1 MEIVDDDDVK
11 FLMVVA
17 RGSQG
22 YTKLFVTESQIDG
35 RANQQGEDVHDEER
49 SNQPTD
55 EWAHPQSFQ
64 EFGGNYGVNDDND
77 ENMDEDYDVEG
88 NEEEEVEEEEE
99 EDDDDEDEEFSG
111 FGDDINGVPSQDAG
125 RSQSH
130 PCYNEAECSTR
141 RHGFMNIGAYS
152 SNIHN
157 PNPFQWVP
165 EPAVDVENTGITNR
179 ATQRG
184 NRLQIM
190 GFYNSKAELRAL
202 FRTYA
207 LETGIQWKVGH
218 SDNIRYELKCV
229 HPQCKWRARATREQD
244 GDYWVLRRMDE
255 THTCPR
261 DQILPHHRQAGAESL
276 GNILKSMFVVDR
288 IYRPKEI
295 ISDMADRYRIDIS
308 YTQAWRA
315 KTYAINALRGSPEES
330 FGILREYC
338 HNLELK
344 NPGTMARIDVDL
356 ENRFKFF
363 FMCMGCSIRG
373 FQQFCRPVICIDASH
388 LKGKYLGS
396 LFIAVAKDGN
406 NQIYPLAFGIGH
418 KEGLDTWTPF
428 LTYLRMCI
436 GDLPDL
442 AIISDRHHSII
453 AAVANVMPHARHG
466 FCNFHIKGNMR
477 SQFKNTKHIEGLFW
491 RAAKAYRLTDFQAA
505 MNRIARVNPAA
516 ATYLT
521 DIGYDR
527 WARAHFGGWRY
538 NIMTTNI
545 AESFNALTR
554 TARALPI
561 TILVEFLRSTLQH
574 WFFNRRNMAG
584 QRSHPLTPWAED
596 KLARHV
602 FKSANMIVK
611 PINMQQYEVHDSRQQ
626 VFIVNLLY
634 RTCDCGKFQRSQIP
648 CAHAAAIARYNNLS
662 DCVGWVST
670 YYSTEYLRRVYEE
683 DINPLGD
690 QSTWA
695 PSNLPVIFPPVMEQ
709 RRSGRPS
716 SHARRPSQGEE
727 VRQQYCSRCHQ
738 PGHTRLRCPSPAP
751 MPVVSSYRT
760 PSNTRTRGRRTDG
773 ATHTV
778 D

>member
-1 MEIVDDDDVK
+1 
-11 FLMVVA
+11 
-17 RGSQG
+17 
-22 YTKLFVTESQIDG
+22 
-35 RANQQGEDVHDEER
+35 
-49 SNQPTD
+49 
-55 EWAHPQSFQ
+55 
-64 EFGGNYGVNDDND
+64 
-77 ENMDEDYDVEG
+77 MDEDYDVAG
-88 NEEEEVEEEEE
+88 NEEEGEEEEE
-99 EDDDDEDEEFSG
+99 EDDDDEDEEFSR
-111 FGDDINGVPSQDAG
+111 FGDDIYGVPSQDAG

-157 PNPFQWVP
+157 PNPFEWVP
-165 EPAVDVENTGITNR
+165 EPAIDVEN
-179 ATQRG
+179 
-184 NRLQIM
+184 
-190 GFYNSKAELRAL
+190 
-202 FRTYA
+202 
-207 LETGIQWKVGH
+207 TGIQWKVGH
-218 SDNIRYELKCV
+218 SDNIRYELECV
-229 HPQCKWRARATREQD
+229 HPQCKWWARATREQD

-295 ISDMADRYRIDIS
+295 ISDIADRYRIDIS

-315 KTYAINALRGSPEES
+315 KTYAINALRGSLEES

-344 NPGTMARIDVDL
+344 NPGTMTRIDVDL
-356 ENRFKFF
+356 QNRFKFF

-396 LFIAVAKDGN
+396 FFIVVAKDGN

-418 KEGLDTWTPF
+418 KEGLDTWTSF

-505 MNRIARVNPAA
+505 INRIARVNPAV

-527 WARAHFGGWRY
+527 
-538 NIMTTNI
+538 
-545 AESFNALTR
+545 
-554 TARALPI
+554 
-561 TILVEFLRSTLQH
+561 
-574 WFFNRRNMAG
+574 
-584 QRSHPLTPWAED
+584 
-596 KLARHV
+596 
-602 FKSANMIVK
+602 
-611 PINMQQYEVHDSRQQ
+611 
-626 VFIVNLLY
+626 
-634 RTCDCGKFQRSQIP
+634 
-648 CAHAAAIARYNNLS
+648 
-662 DCVGWVST
+662 
-670 YYSTEYLRRVYEE
+670 
-683 DINPLGD
+683 
-690 QSTWA
+690 
-695 PSNLPVIFPPVMEQ
+695 
-709 RRSGRPS
+709 
-716 SHARRPSQGEE
+716 
-727 VRQQYCSRCHQ
+727 
-738 PGHTRLRCPSPAP
+738 
-751 MPVVSSYRT
+751 
-760 PSNTRTRGRRTDG
+760 
-773 ATHTV
+773 
-778 D
+778 

>member
-1 MEIVDDDDVK
+1 
-11 FLMVVA
+11 
-17 RGSQG
+17 
-22 YTKLFVTESQIDG
+22 
-35 RANQQGEDVHDEER
+35 
-49 SNQPTD
+49 
-55 EWAHPQSFQ
+55 
-64 EFGGNYGVNDDND
+64 
-77 ENMDEDYDVEG
+77 
-88 NEEEEVEEEEE
+88 
-99 EDDDDEDEEFSG
+99 
-111 FGDDINGVPSQDAG
+111 
-125 RSQSH
+125 
-130 PCYNEAECSTR
+130 
-141 RHGFMNIGAYS
+141 
-152 SNIHN
+152 
-157 PNPFQWVP
+157 
-165 EPAVDVENTGITNR
+165 
-179 ATQRG
+179 
-184 NRLQIM
+184 
-190 GFYNSKAELRAL
+190 
-202 FRTYA
+202 
-207 LETGIQWKVGH
+207 
-218 SDNIRYELKCV
+218 
-229 HPQCKWRARATREQD
+229 
-244 GDYWVLRRMDE
+244 MDE

-315 KTYAINALRGSPEES
+315 KTYAINALRGSPKES

-373 FQQFCRPVICIDASH
+373 FQQFCRPVICINASH

-396 LFIAVAKDGN
+396 LFIVVAKDGN

-436 GDLPDL
+436 SDLPDL

-453 AAVANVMPHARHG
+453 AAVAN
-466 FCNFHIKGNMR
+466 
-477 SQFKNTKHIEGLFW
+477 FKNTKHIEGLFW

-505 MNRIARVNPAA
+505 MNRIARVNPTT

-527 WARAHFGGWRY
+527 WARAHFGGWWY
-538 NIMTTNI
+538 NIITTNI

-584 QRSHPLTPWAED
+584 ERSHPLTPWAED

-648 CAHAAAIARYNNLS
+648 CAHAAAIAK
-662 DCVGWVST
+662 
-670 YYSTEYLRRVYEE
+670 VYEE

-695 PSNLPVIFPPVMEQ
+695 PSNLPVIFPPVMKQ
-709 RRSGRPS
+709 RMSGRPS

-727 VRQQYCSRCHQ
+727 V
-738 PGHTRLRCPSPAP
+738 
-751 MPVVSSYRT
+751 
-760 PSNTRTRGRRTDG
+760 
-773 ATHTV
+773 
-778 D
+778 

>member
-1 MEIVDDDDVK
+1 
-11 FLMVVA
+11 
-17 RGSQG
+17 
-22 YTKLFVTESQIDG
+22 
-35 RANQQGEDVHDEER
+35 
-49 SNQPTD
+49 
-55 EWAHPQSFQ
+55 
-64 EFGGNYGVNDDND
+64 
-77 ENMDEDYDVEG
+77 
-88 NEEEEVEEEEE
+88 
-99 EDDDDEDEEFSG
+99 
-111 FGDDINGVPSQDAG
+111 
-125 RSQSH
+125 
-130 PCYNEAECSTR
+130 
-141 RHGFMNIGAYS
+141 
-152 SNIHN
+152 
-157 PNPFQWVP
+157 
-165 EPAVDVENTGITNR
+165 
-179 ATQRG
+179 
-184 NRLQIM
+184 
-190 GFYNSKAELRAL
+190 
-202 FRTYA
+202 
-207 LETGIQWKVGH
+207 
-218 SDNIRYELKCV
+218 
-229 HPQCKWRARATREQD
+229 
-244 GDYWVLRRMDE
+244 MDE
-255 THTCPR
+255 THTCLR
-261 DQILPHHRQAGAESL
+261 DQILPHHRQADAESL

-315 KTYAINALRGSPEES
+315 KTYVINALQGSPEES

-344 NPGTMARIDVDL
+344 NPGTMVRIDVDL

-396 LFIAVAKDGN
+396 FFIAVAKDGN

-442 AIISDRHHSII
+442 TIISDRHHSII

-477 SQFKNTKHIEGLFW
+477 SQFKNTKHIEGIFW

-516 ATYLT
+516 AIYLT

-584 QRSHPLTPWAED
+584 ERSHPLTPWAED

-602 FKSANMIVK
+602 FKFVNMIVK

-626 VFIVNLLY
+626 VFIRKIHQIVSSDIDTYNIMAGRQAFAINYQEGAYRFHDAYQFRVHMSLRTKMDTLTVIRNKLTFSQRAIFRTTCFGHLLDLVEPRFSAVFIQAMLLRMINRGNPDREMWFRINGVEFRFSPVEFALVTGLIFGEDMDMSSY
-634 RTCDCGKFQRSQIP
+634 VDCTDTP
-648 CAHAAAIARYNNLS
+648 
-662 DCVGWVST
+662 
-670 YYSTEYLRRVYEE
+670 
-683 DINPLGD
+683 
-690 QSTWA
+690 
-695 PSNLPVIFPPVMEQ
+695 
-709 RRSGRPS
+709 
-716 SHARRPSQGEE
+716 
-727 VRQQYCSRCHQ
+727 
-738 PGHTRLRCPSPAP
+738 RLREQYFPNIHRLLSHGEIEEAFDNEVWGDNDDDAVKFAVLCI
-751 MPVVSSYRT
+751 
-760 PSNTRTRGRRTDG
+760 
-773 ATHTV
+773 
-778 D
+778 